1 MEEARRHVPNPPS
14 VSKLMEDTYPEA
26 LASIFPDLKGKKL
39 EKCCMIGITLVK
51 QNHFGDAKSA
61 RIVAQLLSGF
71 RQYLHYH
78 IHGMKTYLHGRI
90 RRKVANLEKMIK

>member
-51 QNHFGDAKSA
+51 
-61 RIVAQLLSGF
+61 
-71 RQYLHYH
+71 
-78 IHGMKTYLHGRI
+78 
-90 RRKVANLEKMIK
+90 